1 VSIAVAQNES
11 TTFRW
16 DRLTVASALA
26 YCALAAAVSVGVVLG
41 ELRQQF
47 HLSGTVTALHG
58 STFGVGMLVAGSFGN
73 QVVAR
78 FGRPRVF
85 WGACT
90 GAIVGVCIF
99 CLGPV
104 VAVTLFGAVVSG
116 FSAAAIVMVQPGL
129 LADHHGENRSAAF
142 AATNAYP
149 PLCGMTLGLV
159 IGATISARGSWRMT
173 FILFALSLLAVLFV
187 VGRGASIPPA
197 VVQHVEPAWRLLRDR
212 QVRRAWRDVAMAV
225 MVDFPIGVWA
235 TVYLKEVGHSSAGLA
250 PILGSVFGLSLF
262 VSRLL
267 IPRIAPVVGP
277 ALREWCLAATG
288 FGAVLLWLVPSLGA
302 KVAVLAVLG
311 FTAGPVYTASVDRLY
326 AAAPHVDS
334 SSLGAL
340 ASLASGTAVTT
351 APLALGVVADI
362 VGLRLAILIV
372 PAIATATLV
381 VGRAQPAPRFD
392 R

>member
-1 VSIAVAQNES
+1 MSATVVETES
-11 TTFRW
+11 TAFRW

-26 YCALAAAVSVGVVLG
+26 YCVLAVAVSVGVVLG
-41 ELRQQF
+41 ELRQEF
-47 HLSGTVTALHG
+47 HMSGTVTALHG
-58 STFGVGMLVAGSFGN
+58 STFGIGMLVAGSFGN

-78 FGRPRVF
+78 VGRPRVF

-90 GAIVGVCIF
+90 GVIIGVGIF
-99 CLGPV
+99 CLGQV
-104 VAVTLFGAVVSG
+104 VAVTLLGAVVSG

-149 PLCGMTLGLV
+149 PLCGMTLALV
-159 IGATISARGSWRMT
+159 IGAMISAHGSWRVA
-173 FILFALSLLAVLFV
+173 FIIFAVALLAVLLL

-197 VVQHVEPAWRLLRDR
+197 VLHRVEPAWRLFSDR
-212 QVRRAWRDVAMAV
+212 AVRRAWRDVAMAV
-225 MVDFPIGVWA
+225 MVDFPIGIWA

-267 IPRIAPVVGP
+267 IPRMAPLVGP

-288 FGAVLLWLVPSLGA
+288 LGALLLWVVPSLAG
-302 KVAVLAVLG
+302 KVAVLAILG
-311 FTAGPVYTASVDRLY
+311 LTAGPVYTVSVDRLY
-326 AAAPHVDS
+326 AAAPHADT

-351 APLALGVVADI
+351 SPLALGVIADI

-372 PAIATATLV
+372 PVIAAAALLIGQV
-381 VGRAQPAPRFD
+381 RPVSPPD
-392 R
+392 P

>member
-1 VSIAVAQNES
+1 MSATVVETES
-11 TTFRW
+11 TAFRW

-26 YCALAAAVSVGVVLG
+26 YCVLAVAVSVGVVLG
-41 ELRQQF
+41 ELRQEF
-47 HLSGTVTALHG
+47 HMSGTVTALHG
-58 STFGVGMLVAGSFGN
+58 STFGIGMLVAGSFGN

-78 FGRPRVF
+78 VGRPRVF

-90 GAIVGVCIF
+90 GVIIGVGIF
-99 CLGPV
+99 CLGQV
-104 VAVTLFGAVVSG
+104 VAVTLLGAVVSG

-149 PLCGMTLGLV
+149 PLCGMTLALV
-159 IGATISARGSWRMT
+159 IGAMISAHGSWRVA
-173 FILFALSLLAVLFV
+173 FIIFAVALLAVLLL

-197 VVQHVEPAWRLLRDR
+197 VLHRVEPAWRLFSDR
-212 QVRRAWRDVAMAV
+212 AVRRAWRDVAMAV
-225 MVDFPIGVWA
+225 MVDFPIGIWA

-267 IPRIAPVVGP
+267 IPRMAPLVGP

-288 FGAVLLWLVPSLGA
+288 LGALLLWVVPSLAG
-302 KVAVLAVLG
+302 KVAVLAILG
-311 FTAGPVYTASVDRLY
+311 LTAGPVYTASVDRLY
-326 AAAPHVDS
+326 AAAPHADT

-351 APLALGVVADI
+351 SPLALGVIADI

-372 PAIATATLV
+372 PVIAAAALLIGQV
-381 VGRAQPAPRFD
+381 RPVSPPD
-392 R
+392 P

>member
-1 VSIAVAQNES
+1 
-11 TTFRW
+11 
-16 DRLTVASALA
+16 
-26 YCALAAAVSVGVVLG
+26 VVLG

-47 HLSGTVTALHG
+47 HMSGTVTALHG
-58 STFGVGMLVAGSFGN
+58 STFGVGMLVAGLFGN

-78 FGRPRVF
+78 VGRARVF

-90 GAIVGVCIF
+90 GVIIGVVIF

-104 VAVTLFGAVVSG
+104 VAVTLLGAVVSG

-149 PLCGMTLGLV
+149 PLCGMTFGLV
-159 IGATISARGSWRMT
+159 IGATISAHGSWRVAFM
-173 FILFALSLLAVLFV
+173 LFAVILLAVLVV
-187 VGRGASIPPA
+187 VGRSAHIPPA
-197 VVQHVEPAWRLLRDR
+197 VVHCVEPAWRLFSDR
-212 QVRRAWRDVAMAV
+212 AVRRAWRDVTMAV

-235 TVYLKEVGHSSAGLA
+235 TVYLREVGHSSAGLA

-262 VSRLL
+262 ASRLL
-267 IPRIAPVVGP
+267 IPRVEPLVGP

-288 FGAVLLWLVPSLGA
+288 IGAVLLWIVPSLAA
-302 KVAVLAVLG
+302 KVVVLAILG
-311 FTAGPVYTASVDRLY
+311 LTAGPVYTASVDRLY
-326 AAAPHVDS
+326 AAAPNADT

-351 APLALGVVADI
+351 APLALGVIADI

-372 PAIATATLV
+372 PAIATAALV
-381 VGRAQPAPRFD
+381 VGRVRPVSLR
-392 R
+392 RS

>member
-1 VSIAVAQNES
+1 MSTAVAETGR

-16 DRLTVASALA
+16 DRVTVASALA
-26 YCALAAAVSVGVVLG
+26 YCVLAVAVSVGVVLG

-47 HLSGTVTALHG
+47 HMSGTVTALHG
-58 STFGVGMLVAGSFGN
+58 SMFGVGMLVAGSFGN

-78 FGRPRVF
+78 VGRARVF
-85 WGACT
+85 WGACI
-90 GAIVGVCIF
+90 GVIIGVGIF
-99 CLGPV
+99 CLGRVV
-104 VAVTLFGAVVSG
+104 VATLLGAVVSG

-129 LADHHGENRSAAF
+129 LADHHGDNRSAAF

-149 PLCGMTLGLV
+149 PLCGMTLALV
-159 IGATISARGSWRMT
+159 IGATISAHGSWRVT
-173 FILFALSLLAVLFV
+173 FILFALALLSVLLI

-197 VVQHVEPAWRLLRDR
+197 ALHHVEPAWRLFSDR
-212 QVRRAWRDVAMAV
+212 AVRRAWRDVAMAV

-267 IPRIAPVVGP
+267 IPRIAPLVGP

-288 FGAVLLWLVPSLGA
+288 LGALLLWVAPSLAG
-302 KVAVLAVLG
+302 KVAVLAILG
-311 FTAGPVYTASVDRLY
+311 LTAGPVYTASVDRLY
-326 AAAPHVDS
+326 AAAPHADT

-351 APLALGVVADI
+351 SPLALGVIADI

-372 PAIATATLV
+372 PVIAAAALFIGQV
-381 VGRAQPAPRFD
+381 RPVSPPD
-392 R
+392 L